1 MISSSRKNPQ
11 RKVAGKKLGDKD
23 IINGTNVKH
32 EFDEMENHCYE
43 SLIQVEET
51 TSVDMRATNN
61 LADEKCE
68 LCLESFTSGKQL
80 KHHITTS
87 HHDIFKIN
95 EIQIKDEVDTGFEDN
110 DMINET
116 NIEQENDKME
126 KHCYKS
132 LIKIQ
137 ETKASGMLA
146 THSLV
151 EEICDL
157 CLQSFTSQKQL
168 KHHITK
174 SHSGIP
180 MIDECAVTTDVE
192 NEFNDHRT
200 RNEVNKKTDG
210 CYFESRIET
219 DNNKKSATKYNNED
233 IPKRRFFQCHL
244 CQKIFD
250 TKKQITLHILKSH
263 QSLTDF
269 TRRDNDMINETNIE
283 QENDKMEKH
292 CYKSLIKI
300 QETKALGM
308 LATHSLVEE
317 ICDLCLQSFTSQKQL
332 KHHIT
337 KSHSGIPMIDECAV
351 TTDVENEFNDHRTRN
366 EVNKKTDGCYFES
379 RIETDNNKKSATKYN
394 NEDIPKRRFF
404 QCHLCQKIFDTKKQ
418 ITLHILKSHQSLTDF
433 TRRDNDMINE
443 TNIEQENDKMEKH
456 CYKSL
461 IKIQETKALGM
472 LATHSLVEEI
482 CDLCLQ
488 SFTSQKQLK
497 HHITKSH
504 SGIPMI
510 DECAV
515 TTDVENEF
523 NDHRTRNEVNK
534 KTDGCYF
541 ESRIE
546 TDNNKKSAT
555 KYNNEDIPKRRF
567 FQCHLCQKIFD
578 TKKQITLHILKSH
591 QSLTDFTNTYS
602 NISRAYKCDVCL
614 KPFSTSSNLTIH
626 KRVHTGEKPYKCNLC
641 SKLFTQ
647 KSNLTLHKRVHTG
660 EKLFKCNLCSKLF
673 THNFSLTRHKLVHSG
688 EKPFKCNLCSKLFT
702 QKSNLALHKRL
713 HSGEKSFKCNVCSM
727 TFSQLPNL
735 TRHKRVHSGEKPFK
749 CNVCSKTFSHTPSL
763 TIHKRVHS
771 GEKPFKCNVCSKTFS
786 DKSNLIRHHKRVHTG
801 KKNLKFI

>member
-95 EIQIKDEVDTGFEDN
+95 EIQIKDEVDTGFE
-110 DMINET
+110 
-116 NIEQENDKME
+116 
-126 KHCYKS
+126 
-132 LIKIQ
+132 
-137 ETKASGMLA
+137 
-146 THSLV
+146 
-151 EEICDL
+151 
-157 CLQSFTSQKQL
+157 
-168 KHHITK
+168 
-174 SHSGIP
+174 
-180 MIDECAVTTDVE
+180 
-192 NEFNDHRT
+192 
-200 RNEVNKKTDG
+200 
-210 CYFESRIET
+210 
-219 DNNKKSATKYNNED
+219 
-233 IPKRRFFQCHL
+233 
-244 CQKIFD
+244 
-250 TKKQITLHILKSH
+250 
-263 QSLTDF
+263 
-269 TRRDNDMINETNIE
+269 DNDMINETNIE

-510 DECAV
+510 DERAV